1 MIRDQFILDIQHEL
15 IVDNFAGGGGASC
28 GIELALGRHVD
39 IAINHDPEAI
49 AMHTANHPQTEHY
62 CESVWDVDP
71 LAITRGRPV
80 GLGWFSPDC
89 KHFSKAKG
97 GTPVNRDIRGLAW
110 IELRWALLT
119 RPRVMILENVE
130 EFTTWGPLIEVA
142 PGRWK
147 PDPERKG
154 ETFKGLISM
163 LSTGIAADH
172 PAFAEACEFLKLE
185 RGDPLAQRL
194 LDGLGYSVEYRQLRG
209 RDYGTPT
216 IRKRLFKISRCD
228 GRPIVWPAP
237 SHGHPDSAAVKARAL
252 KPYRTAAECIDFSL
266 KATSIFDRPRPLV
279 RNTCRRVA
287 KGLWRHVLTN
297 PKPYIVKTDDK
308 EYALAPY
315 LNEHANASNERTMPA
330 DQPLRTQCAQVK
342 GGHFS
347 LVAPMLAPLRGTSEA
362 HLGAHSLEQGVS
374 TISAGGTHHA
384 LVAAHLVT
392 IGYGER
398 AGQEARAQ
406 DIKKPLG
413 TVVVA
418 NKHALVTSFFEQA
431 NGGFYDG
438 DGFPADGQMST
449 IASKGAN
456 QRLVSAYLV
465 KYYSSGG
472 QWQELDEAMH
482 TLPTKGRMGLVQTVQ
497 VRGDLL
503 SPEQLVGARKCAALL
518 REHMPEHFAGEAD
531 LVLMSYGG
539 FLWVLVD
546 ITLRMLKAR
555 ELYPAQGFPKRYV
568 IAPVV
573 NGRPLPEHA
582 QIRMCG
588 NAVNPQLAEALAW
601 ANVPEM
607 ASWSPS
613 ELRRTKVAA

>member
-1 MIRDQFILDIQHEL
+1 MIRDQFLLDIQHEL

-49 AMHTANHPQTEHY
+49 AMHTANHPQTQHF

-97 GTPVNRDIRGLAW
+97 GTPVSRDIRGLAW
-110 IELRWALLT
+110 IELRWALFA

-130 EFTTWGPLIEVA
+130 EFTTWGPVIEVA

-147 PDPERKG
+147 PDPARKG

-163 LSTGIAADH
+163 LSTGISPDH
-172 PAFAEACEFLKLE
+172 PAFAEACEFLKL
-185 RGDPLAQRL
+185 DHDHPLAQRL
-194 LDGLGYSVEYRQLRG
+194 IDGLGYTVEYRQLRG

-237 SHGHPDSAAVKARAL
+237 SHGHRDSAAVKAKAL
-252 KPYRTAAECIDFSL
+252 KPYRTAAECIDFSIE
-266 KATSIFDRPRPLV
+266 ATSIFDRPRPLV
-279 RNTCRRVA
+279 TNTLRRVA

-297 PKPYIVKTDDK
+297 PKPYIVRNA
-308 EYALAPY
+308 EHPVSSVPF
-315 LNEHANASNERTMPA
+315 LNEHANSSNDRTMSVT
-330 DQPLRTQCAQVK
+330 DPLATLCAQVK

-347 LVAPMLAPLRGTSEA
+347 VVTPILVPLRGTSEA
-362 HLGAHSLEQGVS
+362 HLGAHSIESSLS
-374 TISAGGTHHA
+374 TVSAGGTHHA
-384 LVAAHLVT
+384 LVAAHLIT

-398 AGQEARAQ
+398 KGQAPRAQ
-406 DIKKPLG
+406 NVKNPLG
-413 TVVVA
+413 TVVAA
-418 NKHALVTSFFEQA
+418 NKHALVSSFFEQA

-503 SPEQLVGARKCAALL
+503 SPEHFDSARKCAALL
-518 REHMPEHFAGEAD
+518 REHLSEHFSGDVE
-531 LVLMSYGG
+531 LVLMRYDGA
-539 FLWVLVD
+539 LWVMVD

-555 ELYPAQGFPKRYV
+555 ELYPAQGFPSTYI
-568 IAPVV
+568 IAPVIK
-573 NGRPLPEHA
+573 GRPLSEQA

-588 NAVNPQLAEALAW
+588 NAVNPQLSEALAW

-607 ASWSPS
+607 ACWSPR
-613 ELRRTKVAA
+613 EAKLLGVAA